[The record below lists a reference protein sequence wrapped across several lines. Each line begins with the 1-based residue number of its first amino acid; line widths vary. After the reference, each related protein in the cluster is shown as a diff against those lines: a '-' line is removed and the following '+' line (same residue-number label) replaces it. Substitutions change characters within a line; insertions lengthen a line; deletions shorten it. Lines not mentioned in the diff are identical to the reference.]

1 MLMPQR
7 EDRDIWKYFASLAF
21 PPESV
26 VRQTLGALE
35 AHGGAM
41 STAGLE
47 AHVELSRTRLETML
61 KVLDV
66 DGAVQRVRGGW
77 VSTGQPWSYDEER
90 YRRVAEARSR
100 EQDAML
106 DYLATDRCRMEYLR
120 DQLDDPEAARCGR
133 CDNCGGLELPGA
145 VSEASVDSARTQL
158 SRPGVAIQPRK
169 MWPTA
174 LDSMGLDL
182 KGKIKTAA
190 SEGRAVARLT
200 DLGHG
205 QALRELFREPA
216 TDGPVP
222 VPLARAVVEV
232 LGDWKPSVDGIVH
245 VGSLRRP
252 TLTRDLAEGLSRYL
266 QVPLLGEYAVVDP
279 SVAARR
285 RGGQLRPA
293 GQRRPPALP
302 ARGGRRS
309 DARRPPGAA
318 RRRPRRHRLDPDHG
332 GPGPAR
338 RRRGR
343 GAPADPRRRGGA
355 RFLRGERTW
364 VTVEASTSTRLG
376 STHPRRVHEPDPR
389 TSSRHRGV
397 HPERRTGQARSSRRG
412 GGGLQG
418 MAANGVPPCQLSPAT
433 FRQTISTGE
442 IALGAALLAPFVPS
456 TVAGAGLAA
465 FGGGLVQMY
474 LNTPGMTQEGSR
486 VRPSQDGTA
495 IAKDIWLRS
504 APRLGLPLRPSVS
517 DPRVRVRLLGGGRR
531 ERPSTAS
538 VS

>member
-1 MLMPQR
+1 MGFDASLGFVINLGAPASPVAYYQQVGRAGRGTTEATVVLMPQR

-106 DYLATDRCRMEYLR
+106 DYLATDRCRMELPPRPARRPRRRAVRALR
-120 DQLDDPEAARCGR
+120 QLRRSRAAGR
-133 CDNCGGLELPGA
+133 GRPRPSL
-145 VSEASVDSARTQL
+145 DSARTQL

-252 TLTRDLAEGLSRYL
+252 TLTRDLAEGLARYL

-279 SVAARR
+279 SV
-285 RGGQLRPA
+285 
-293 GQRRPPALP
+293 
-302 ARGGRRS
+302 
-309 DARRPPGAA
+309 PPGAGA
-318 RRRPRRHRLDPDHG
+318 VNSAQRVNAVHRRFRL
-332 GPGPAR
+332 AV
-338 RRRGR
+338 
-343 GAPADPRRRGGA
+343 ADGQTLEG
-355 RFLRGERTW
+355 
-364 VTVEASTSTRLG
+364 
-376 STHPRRVHEPDPR
+376 RRVLLVDDLVGTGWTLRWPPR
-389 TSSRHRGV
+389 TCSR
-397 HPERRTGQARSSRRG
+397 PAPPRSSRSPWASRG
-412 GGGLQG
+412 S
-418 MAANGVPPCQLSPAT
+418 ARPC
-433 FRQTISTGE
+433 R
-442 IALGAALLAPFVPS
+442 
-456 TVAGAGLAA
+456 
-465 FGGGLVQMY
+465 
-474 LNTPGMTQEGSR
+474 GSR
-486 VRPSQDGTA
+486 
-495 IAKDIWLRS
+495 
-504 APRLGLPLRPSVS
+504 
-517 DPRVRVRLLGGGRR
+517 
-531 ERPSTAS
+531 
-538 VS
+538 